1 LALLDGPSAS
11 AFGELNLGFWVSQ
24 GNWKR
29 ANSIKTTSQGNW
41 KTANSINIQK
51 LEGIGWTAT
60 VALATTFK
68 KLGHRIIFLGKKL
81 REEGEKD

>member
-11 AFGELNLGFWVSQ
+11 AFGELGLGFWVSQ

-29 ANSIKTTSQGNW
+29 ANSI
-41 KTANSINIQK
+41 NIQK
-51 LEGIGWTAT
+51 LEGIGWTSTACIGNNIQKIG
-60 VALATTFK
+60 ASDYLF
-68 KLGHRIIFLGKKL
+68 REKL